1 MRHICFFGV
10 QIYNILQIVY
20 KGSWNI
26 SLKKIL
32 RLQKWNSISSD
43 TTFFNVLADVVS
55 SPTVPGGWIFFG
67 AHPSFKMSHRHKK
80 KYTPISLRGDSYTTI
95 QVVLIY
101 SQLLFLRYTKQQS
114 NKTRQERLVLS
125 FQITRIQTNMCWS
138 YLALKNPTKSW
149 VHIF

>member
-67 AHPSFKMSHRHKK
+67 PTQASKCHTDTK

>member
-1 MRHICFFGV
+1 MEYFI
-10 QIYNILQIVY
+10 
-20 KGSWNI
+20 
-26 SLKKIL
+26 KKIL

-138 YLALKNPTKSW
+138 YLALKNPTQSW
-149 VHIF
+149 AHIF